1 MKNTRT
7 ISSTSAWVMP
17 ATGVL
22 PPFFTFAAV
31 RAMAPVA
38 GIPPNSTEPMLPTP
52 CATSSMLLRWCELIM
67 LSATTQ
73 DRSDSIAARMA
84 MVMPLGSWSASRSTL
99 SWGMRNSGRSLLMT
113 YRSPMVL
120 TCMPK
125 PLTRAI
131 PHDERDKGSGDAFA
145 DLRPG
150 EQDGEADRSHD
161 ERLPVGRSDALGDGL
176 QLVHSL
182 DRGRAGGE
190 GEAEE
195 VFELPNDEGHGDAR
209 RKARGDGVGDEPD
222 ERSQLEEAHQHE
234 QHAGDDGGCDEA
246 VHAVGCH
253 DACNDGGERR
263 RGAPRS
269 ARGCRR
275 GTR

>member
-1 MKNTRT
+1 
-7 ISSTSAWVMP
+7 MP

-131 PHDERDKGSGDAFA
+131 PAMSATRD
-145 DLRPG
+145 PG
-150 EQDGEADRSHD
+150 MRSLTLGQAN
-161 ERLPVGRSDALGDGL
+161 RMARQTAPTTNACQLAVPMLWATACSLSIVSTVGAP
-176 QLVHSL
+176 
-182 DRGRAGGE
+182 AG
-190 GEAEE
+190 
-195 VFELPNDEGHGDAR
+195 
-209 RKARGDGVGDEPD
+209 KAR
-222 ERSQLEEAHQHE
+222 
-234 QHAGDDGGCDEA
+234 
-246 VHAVGCH
+246 
-253 DACNDGGERR
+253 
-263 RGAPRS
+263 PRKS
-269 ARGCRR
+269 L
-275 GTR
+275 T